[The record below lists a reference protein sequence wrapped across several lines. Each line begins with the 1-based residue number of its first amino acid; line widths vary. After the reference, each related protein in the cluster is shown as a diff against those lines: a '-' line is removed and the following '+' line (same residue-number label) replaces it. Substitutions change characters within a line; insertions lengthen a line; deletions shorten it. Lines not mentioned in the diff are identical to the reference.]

1 MLAPTDSD
9 IMLTIAGRPR
19 NPVAPVT
26 GSQSMTTNTTD
37 PRTVEFPSGTTRT
50 RHHRVVV
57 GAAAILAG
65 TMLAAPMPIA
75 SHDLGVAS
83 ASAAACPAVQVVFA
97 RGTGEEPGVGR
108 VGDAFAE
115 ALRTYIGDQTLA
127 TYAVEY
133 PASLDLLR
141 AVDGANDT
149 SSFIQEMSASCPD
162 TKIVL
167 GGYSQGAA
175 VIGIVAVAERPVL
188 GFTNPLPPTAADHV
202 AAVAVFGNPSN
213 RLRAPLTTLSP
224 LYGDKT
230 IDLCNGGDPVCSD
243 GNENSAH
250 SQYVQAGLADQ
261 AARFV
266 ANRL

>member
-1 MLAPTDSD
+1 MLVPTDSD
-9 IMLTIAGRPR
+9 IVLTVDGRPR

-26 GSQSMTTNTTD
+26 GSQSMTTDTTD
-37 PRTVEFPSGTTRT
+37 PRAVEFPAETTRT

-83 ASAAACPAVQVVFA
+83 ASAAACPAVQLIFA
-97 RGTGEEPGVGR
+97 RGTGEEPVVGL

-149 SSFIQEMSASCPD
+149 SSFIQEMSAS
-162 TKIVL
+162 
-167 GGYSQGAA
+167 
-175 VIGIVAVAERPVL
+175 
-188 GFTNPLPPTAADHV
+188 
-202 AAVAVFGNPSN
+202 
-213 RLRAPLTTLSP
+213 
-224 LYGDKT
+224 
-230 IDLCNGGDPVCSD
+230 
-243 GNENSAH
+243 
-250 SQYVQAGLADQ
+250 
-261 AARFV
+261 
-266 ANRL
+266 